1 MSVILSSEIFSGVDY
16 DGEVLSTHHTIFGV
30 GSKIEFATDGFEF
43 SRNTSNSVE
52 LSVLIHFQTK
62 IITV

>member
-16 DGEVLSTHHTIFGV
+16 DGEVLSTVHTIFGV
-30 GSKIEFATDGFEF
+30 GSRIEFASDGFEF
-43 SRNTSNSVE
+43 SNTSNSVE
-52 LSVLIHFQTK
+52 LSALIHFQTK